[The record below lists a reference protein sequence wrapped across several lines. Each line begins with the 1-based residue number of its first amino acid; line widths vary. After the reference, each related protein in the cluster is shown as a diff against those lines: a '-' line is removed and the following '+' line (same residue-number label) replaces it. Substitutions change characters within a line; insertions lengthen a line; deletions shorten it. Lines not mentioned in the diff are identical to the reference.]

1 MNEAFDEL
9 NTTLAA
15 NIPIMGGMGLRVV
28 AANAQ
33 GVTVQ
38 IPIEPNRNDKGTL
51 FAASSYSGLVLA
63 GWMLAMERAKASG
76 FKRPWVA
83 VVDAHVHYAKPIR
96 EDVLAKAE
104 FAEEPNLVPG
114 ARNWAKV
121 KVTVD
126 ERLAFEGTYAV
137 GERKET

>member
-1 MNEAFDEL
+1 MNGSLEEL
-9 NTTLAA
+9 NESLAS
-15 NIPIMGGMGLRVV
+15 NIPIMGGMGLQVISADART
-28 AANAQ
+28 
-33 GVTVQ
+33 VTVQ

-51 FAASSYSGLVLA
+51 FAGSSYSGLVLA

-76 FKRPWVA
+76 FRRPWVA

-114 ARNWAKV
+114 ACNWAKIQV
-121 KVTVD
+121 RVD
-126 ERLAFEGTYAV
+126 TRLAFEGTYAV

>member
-51 FAASSYSGLVLA
+51 FA
-63 GWMLAMERAKASG
+63 
-76 FKRPWVA
+76 
-83 VVDAHVHYAKPIR
+83 
-96 EDVLAKAE
+96 
-104 FAEEPNLVPG
+104 
-114 ARNWAKV
+114 
-121 KVTVD
+121 
-126 ERLAFEGTYAV
+126 GTYAV

>member
-1 MNEAFDEL
+1 MNGSLEEL
-9 NTTLAA
+9 NESLAS

-51 FAASSYSGLVLA
+51 FAGSSYSGLVLA
-63 GWMLAMERAKASG
+63 GRMLAIEPAQASG
-76 FKRPWVA
+76 SKRPRAA
-83 VVDAHVHYAKPIR
+83 VLDAHVHYAKPIR

>member
-51 FAASSYSGLVLA
+51 FAGYVLVSVFAGLA
-63 GWMLAMERAKASG
+63 A
-76 FKRPWVA
+76 VA
-83 VVDAHVHYAKPIR
+83 LGYAISR
-96 EDVLAKAE
+96 
-104 FAEEPNLVPG
+104 
-114 ARNWAKV
+114 
-121 KVTVD
+121 
-126 ERLAFEGTYAV
+126 
-137 GERKET
+137 